1 MILQEVIRATSM
13 IVFVLG
19 AAAVVASCERADA
32 PGAGS
37 TVPGGGHQ
45 RGDDAA
51 DASPAEG
58 RSPIDVVRRVH
69 EYRLAGRVGLIA
81 QHLVPDQRPYVI
93 ELVQGVDRLL
103 WGNQVLQAAVA
114 NHFGP
119 ASARGFDRSQ
129 AGNAIGVFSQD
140 VDILDE
146 RIDGETAMVGIQVA
160 GRVPLD
166 EVKLLRR
173 EGRWLIQTDPPIPGV
188 ADELRRLAEVLVDT
202 AHMLD
207 KRAMTPIEFK
217 KELDLREA
225 SIGRRI
231 AALINKIPP

>member
-1 MILQEVIRATSM
+1 M
-13 IVFVLG
+13 
-19 AAAVVASCERADA
+19 
-32 PGAGS
+32 
-37 TVPGGGHQ
+37 VPACGHH

-58 RSPIDVVRRVH
+58 RLPIDVVRRVH

-103 WGNQVLQAAVA
+103 WGNQVLQAAVT

-119 ASARGFDRSQ
+119 ASAKGFDRSQ

-146 RIDGETAMVGIQVA
+146 RIDGETAVVGIQVA

-166 EVKLLRR
+166 EVKLVRR
-173 EGRWLIQTDPPIPGV
+173 EGRWLIQTAPPIPGV
-188 ADELRRLAEVLVDT
+188 ADELRHLADVLVDT
-202 AHMLD
+202 ARMLD
-207 KRAMTPIEFK
+207 KRAMTPIELK

-231 AALINKIPP
+231 AALTNKAPP